1 MASSSETELIE
12 ACIKGKTRSQREL
25 YDTFAG
31 KIYAVCF
38 RYAKNEEDAKD
49 LLQETFVKVF
59 NNLKMYKGEGSF
71 EGWIRKIAVNTAIR
85 HYQKTTKAI
94 DKYDIE
100 TTNEAHVH
108 ADIESTI
115 SAREIMDV
123 IAQLPDGYRIVFNM
137 YAIEGYSHKEI
148 GEELD
153 ITESSSRSQ
162 LTRARKMLVGLLTR
176 TEISNV

>member
-1 MASSSETELIE
+1 MTSNSETKLIE
-12 ACIKGKTRSQREL
+12 ACLKGEPRSQREL

-38 RYAKNEEDAKD
+38 RYSKNEDDAKD

-59 NNLKMYKGEGSF
+59 NNLKNYKNEGSF

-85 HYQKTTKAI
+85 HYQKTIKAI
-94 DKYDIE
+94 DRHDIE
-100 TTNEAHVH
+100 VTNEAFVG

-115 SAREIMDV
+115 SAKEITDV
-123 IAQLPDGYRIVFNM
+123 IAKLPDGYRIVFNM

-148 GEELD
+148 GKELD